1 MVAGSADADGASI
14 YDLHA
19 MRACGV
25 YDGVVSL
32 SFFIR
37 KVCSMW
43 MG

>member
-19 MRACGV
+19 IAGLRRLRWRGGLV
-25 YDGVVSL
+25 

-37 KVCSMW
+37 
-43 MG
+43 